1 MNVAVLLIC
10 LFVLWHRH
18 GLETNTVMLVRR
30 GGKREGDHSQAVWE
44 NHWEERH
51 WLLTM
56 AGARAASDGGSA
68 HLAI

>member
-1 MNVAVLLIC
+1 M
-10 LFVLWHRH
+10 
-18 GLETNTVMLVRR
+18 MLVRR
-30 GGKREGDHSQAVWE
+30 GGKREGDHSQAAWE
-44 NHWEERH
+44 KHWEERH

>member
-1 MNVAVLLIC
+1 M
-10 LFVLWHRH
+10 
-18 GLETNTVMLVRR
+18 MLVRR
-30 GGKREGDHSQAVWE
+30 GGKREGDHSQAAWE